1 MGNGHA
7 PGTAIGLGATGVE
20 IVMVDFGTTR
30 LREAGFAVFFFAAFF
45 TAGFLAGFFFA
56 GFVLLPGFFL
66 MADLRALVAL
76 VFASA
81 LRLAIA
87 LRAADLRVFAAVFFL
102 RAAALRAAFLP
113 ADFFFAFA
121 I

>member
-20 IVMVDFGTTR
+20 IAMVDFGTTR

-45 TAGFLAGFFFA
+45 TAGFLAGFF
-56 GFVLLPGFFL
+56 L

-76 VFASA
+76 VFASV
-81 LRLAIA
+81 LRLAIV
-87 LRAADLRVFAAVFFL
+87 LRASDLRVFAAGFFL
-102 RAAALRAAFLP
+102 GGAALRTAFLP

-121 I
+121 IRTSVV